1 MSASHSYMNML
12 GIHIDEYM
20 QMELTLLIRR
30 WGNKLFWIIITKVFA
45 VEDRGRRMQE
55 M

>member
-1 MSASHSYMNML
+1 MCGRQNNGPQACLHPDSYMNML

-30 WGNKLFWIIITKVFA
+30 WGDYSGL
-45 VEDRGRRMQE
+45 
-55 M
+55 